1 MQPCANILEETTE
14 SGIGK
19 QIQLLSCCFQYSL
32 LLDCDYPAVS
42 GLSQCENERG
52 QAKKHGHVFPKS
64 KNFLTQVLF

>member
-1 MQPCANILEETTE
+1 MQPCANILEETKE
-14 SGIGK
+14 RGIGK

-52 QAKKHGHVFPKS
+52 QAKKHSQNFS
-64 KNFLTQVLF
+64 KK